1 MDDPVESGFELRAAS
16 KPQAEII
23 RSRLLGRA
31 KIFLACLPLISSWES
46 ARSRSLYQIND
57 SRFVRRLKRV
67 QGVEA
72 RRKKGS

>member
-1 MDDPVESGFELRAAS
+1 MDDLMEYNLTSS

-23 RSRLLGRA
+23 RSRLLGGA
-31 KIFLACLPLISSWES
+31 KILLARIPLIPSSSWEF

-67 QGVEA
+67 RSVEA